1 MGGRG
6 GTANDRHGAV
16 VNRGE
21 VWWVEHP
28 DAGRRP
34 ACVLTRQAAIPVL
47 TSLLVAPATRT
58 IRGIP
63 TEVRMGHDDGMPD
76 ECALSFDNLT
86 TVPKGLLTERI
97 TEVPDARREEL
108 CAAVRAATGC

>member
-1 MGGRG
+1 M
-6 GTANDRHGAV
+6 
-16 VNRGE
+16 NRGE

-47 TSLLVAPATRT
+47 TSVLVAPATRT

-63 TEVRMGHDDGMPD
+63 TEVRLGRAEGMPD

-86 TVPKGLLTERI
+86 TVPKALLTGRI
-97 TEVPDARREEL
+97 TEVPGARRVEL
-108 CAAVRAATGC
+108 CAALRAATGC

>member
-1 MGGRG
+1 
-6 GTANDRHGAV
+6 V

-21 VWWVEHP
+21 VWWIEHP

-34 ACVLTRQAAIPVL
+34 ACILTRQAAIPVL
-47 TSLLVAPATRT
+47 NSVIVAPATRI

-63 TEVRMGHDDGMPD
+63 TEVALGREDGMPD

-86 TVPKGLLTERI
+86 TVPRALLTTRI
-97 TEVPDARREEL
+97 TAIPDTRLPEL
-108 CAAVRAATGC
+108 CNALSAATGC